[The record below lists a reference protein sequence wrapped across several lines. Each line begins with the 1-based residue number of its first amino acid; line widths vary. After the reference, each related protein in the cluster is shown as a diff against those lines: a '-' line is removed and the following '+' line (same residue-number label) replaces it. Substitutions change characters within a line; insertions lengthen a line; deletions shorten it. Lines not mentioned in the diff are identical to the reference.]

1 MLKQFLTLTVAA
13 AMIAP
18 AFAAQWMDDFAAA
31 KSKAKTE
38 NKLVLMDFTGS
49 DWCGWCMKLRKEVLD
64 KPAFTAYAKKKFVL
78 MEVDC
83 PRKKKLSD
91 KLMKQNQQLC
101 NQYNISGFPT
111 VLVVN
116 AEGVVVGGFSG
127 YKKQDE
133 LEATLNK
140 AIKADADIR
149 AAKKLPAE
157 KQKEALEAVY
167 QTMEPA
173 ARNAGGYKLNKEVAS
188 ADQRKELSDKLNACT
203 TTEEQ
208 LQVLAEAEPTI
219 LASNKHFFLDRKFTV
234 MVNAAE
240 TTEDLEAAHK
250 VGDELVASLPEPYA
264 SHIKKQVDAIFVD
277 PAAFLEKMKAARA
290 AEAAQAPEAK

>member
-1 MLKQFLTLTVAA
+1 MFKQLFTLTALAA
-13 AMIAP
+13 LLAP
-18 AFAAQWMDDFAAA
+18 AFAQEWIDDFSVA
-31 KSKAKTE
+31 KAKAQE
-38 NKLVLMDFTGS
+38 KNKLMLVDFTGS
-49 DWCGWCMKLRKEVLD
+49 DWCGWCIKLRKEVLD
-64 KPAFTAYAKKKFVL
+64 TPEFDAYAKNRFVL

-83 PRKKKLSD
+83 PRKKKLD
-91 KLMKQNQQLC
+91 PVLAQQNQKLC
-101 NQYNISGFPT
+101 QQYNISGFPT
-111 VLVVN
+111 LLVMN
-116 AEGVVVGGFSG
+116 AEGEVVGGFSG
-127 YKKQDE
+127 YKKQAD
-133 LEATLNK
+133 LQATLDK
-140 AIKADADIR
+140 AIKAAADIR

-157 KQKEALEAVY
+157 KQQEALEAVY
-167 QTMEPA
+167 QTMETA
-173 ARNAGGYKLNKEVAS
+173 ARNAGGYKLNKEVAA

-208 LQVLAEAEPTI
+208 LKVLAEAEPTI
-219 LASNKHFFLDRKFTV
+219 LAANKHFFLDRKFTV

-290 AEAAQAPEAK
+290 AEAAAPEAK